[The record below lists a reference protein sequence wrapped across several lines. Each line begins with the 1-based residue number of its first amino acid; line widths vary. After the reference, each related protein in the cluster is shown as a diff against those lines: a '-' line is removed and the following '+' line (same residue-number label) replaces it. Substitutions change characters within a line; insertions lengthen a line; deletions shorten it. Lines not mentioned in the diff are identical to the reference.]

1 MRRIVATGVAAAILL
16 GHSGCGGG
24 IEEGM
29 PADTTPAKSITID
42 PGDTLKMKK
51 AGESAPAPAKP

>member
-1 MRRIVATGVAAAILL
+1 MRRIVATGVAAVFLL

-29 PADTTPAKSITID
+29 PKDTTEVKSINID

-51 AGESAPAPAKP
+51 KMESAPSPAKP

>member
-1 MRRIVATGVAAAILL
+1 MRRIVATGVAAAFLL

-29 PADTTPAKSITID
+29 PKDTTEAKSINID
-42 PGDTLKMKK
+42 PGDTLKMKNK
-51 AGESAPAPAKP
+51 AASAPAKP